1 MRLVNES
8 NSKVRERVTAVIK
21 RLMIKASP
29 AKVKTLFNTVLA
41 MQETGSE
48 TKRRQIGLSRQLV
61 LGIYCNS
68 QGGQLKVPEGK

>member
-1 MRLVNES
+1 
-8 NSKVRERVTAVIK
+8 
-21 RLMIKASP
+21 MIKASP